1 MNHPTVAEYLL
12 DRLQV
17 AGVGHVFGVPG
28 DYVLG
33 FYRKLAKSPIRH
45 IGTTRED
52 TAAFAADG
60 YARCRGIG
68 ALAVTYGSAP

>member
-1 MNHPTVAEYLL
+1 MNTVKFDTIGQYLL
-12 DRLQV
+12 NRLYA

-33 FYRKLAKSPIRH
+33 FYELMEKSPIQH

-52 TAAFAADG
+52 TAAFAAD
-60 YARCRGIG
+60 C
-68 ALAVTYGSAP
+68 